1 MTKKKSLDD
10 VQSYMTEG
18 DYENAVAVLRDG
30 MNATH
35 IVRRSKD
42 NGERGVNYEEV
53 SDHGTRLQSA
63 KLMLEYGF
71 GKPATRAD
79 INITDTTR
87 THTSPAEIMARI
99 RNSGQNLSDIIEVY
113 SESIATMTPEPL
125 KIEEKDG

>member
-10 VQSYMTEG
+10 VHKYMADE

-30 MNATH
+30 MAATH
-35 IVRRSKD
+35 IVRRSKE
-42 NGERGVNYEEV
+42 NGERGVDYEEV
-53 SDHGTRLQSA
+53 TDHGTRLHSA

-71 GKPATRAD
+71 GKPATRTD
-79 INITDTTR
+79 INITDNTR
-87 THTSPAEIMARI
+87 THASPAEIMARM
-99 RNSGQNLSDIIEVY
+99 RDSGQNLSDIIEVY